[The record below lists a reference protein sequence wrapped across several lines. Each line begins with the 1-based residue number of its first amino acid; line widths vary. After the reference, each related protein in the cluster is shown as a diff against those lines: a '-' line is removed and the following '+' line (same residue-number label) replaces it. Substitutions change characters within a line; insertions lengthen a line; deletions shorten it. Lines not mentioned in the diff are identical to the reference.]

1 MVAAPFD
8 AHALASHRAA
18 NPSLRIRIVGAG
30 IGGLAAALA
39 CARLGFTDV
48 VVYENAPEIAEVG
61 AGIQVAPNQA
71 RILRRL
77 GVLEDLEPSACR
89 LDKISL
95 RRYQDNSVLGT
106 APLSSVPENY
116 GAPIWVVHRADL
128 QRVLRVGAEREG
140 VKILTGHCCTD
151 VNFEESK
158 LLVKTAKGEEWAEGD
173 VIIAADGIK
182 SIMREKMLA
191 LSGLKDEGRATGDAA
206 YRIIIPREKL
216 EDDPE
221 LLQLVTEKVGIRW
234 MGPGGHIMAYPIKDH
249 QVYNM
254 VLLHPDV
261 NNTTES
267 WTSKGSKKQMLDFY
281 GEWCPTV
288 QKLLNFV
295 DEDSV
300 MEWKL
305 MDHEK
310 LPFWIE
316 ECTALMGDAC
326 HPMLPYVAQGA
337 AQAIEDGAV
346 LGVVLSGVPA
356 GSRQSIK
363 NALLLYQEV
372 RKSRAEAIQASAADT
387 RISLHLPD
395 GKKQQERDEKI
406 RLASKGQGPNPDK
419 WSDKSWQEFMWKTDC
434 VVQANERL
442 GQLEEGSQVQQR
454 DAQLPVGAVSAAA

>member
-1 MVAAPFD
+1 MVAPSLSAD
-8 AHALASHRAA
+8 TLATHRAA

-30 IGGLAAALA
+30 IGGLAAATA

-48 VVYENAPEIAEVG
+48 IVYENANEIAEVG

-77 GVLEDLEPSACR
+77 GLLEDLEPSAVR
-89 LDKISL
+89 LDQISL
-95 RRYQDNSVLGT
+95 RRYKDNSILGT

-140 VKILTGHCCTD
+140 VQIRTGHHVANVD
-151 VNFEESK
+151 FEGSR
-158 LLVKTAKGEEWAEGD
+158 LLVKTSAGEEWIEGD

-182 SIMREKMLA
+182 SIVRERMLS
-191 LSGLKDEGRATGDAA
+191 LHGLKDEGRATGDAA
-206 YRIIIPREKL
+206 YRILIPREKL
-216 EDDPE
+216 ADDPE
-221 LLQLVTEKVGIRW
+221 LLQLVEEKAGIRW

-261 NNTTES
+261 HNTSES
-267 WTSKGSKKQMLDFY
+267 WTSTGSKQQMLDFY
-281 GEWCPTV
+281 GEWCPMV

-295 DEDSV
+295 DADSV

-305 MDHEK
+305 MDHAK
-310 LPFWIE
+310 LPSWIE

-346 LGVVLSGVPA
+346 LGVVLSGVQSN
-356 GSRQSIK
+356 SRQQIK
-363 NALLLYQEV
+363 NALLLYQDV
-372 RKSRAEAIQASAADT
+372 RKARAEAIQASAADT

-442 GQLEEGSQVQQR
+442 SETEEGSTVQQR
-454 DAQLPVGAVSAAA
+454 DGHLPVGVVAAAA